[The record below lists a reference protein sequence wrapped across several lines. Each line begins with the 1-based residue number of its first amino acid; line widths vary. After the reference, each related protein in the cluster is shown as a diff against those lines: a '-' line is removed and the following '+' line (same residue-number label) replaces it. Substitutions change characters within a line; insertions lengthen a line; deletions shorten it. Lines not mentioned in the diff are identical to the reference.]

1 MLPIIC
7 DTCNEEMKETMM
19 YGPVFMCKKCGFY
32 LNKSEVLKL
41 IKMAE
46 SEYLSEVRIQ

>member
-7 DTCNEEMKETMM
+7 DSCNEEMKETMM
-19 YGPVFMCKKCGFY
+19 YQVVYMCPRCGVY
-32 LNKSEVLKL
+32 LNKNEVLEL

-46 SEYLSEVRIQ
+46 SEYLSEIRIQ